1 MVTTDKFFT
10 HIISEGYGKEGEA
23 MAKALEQIGS
33 FLTERIKEQILEIRA
48 EGKYNMFDTTGV
60 QREAYDKGF
69 HELVVFIDEHKKEYA
84 GYILTGQG

>member
-1 MVTTDKFFT
+1 
-10 HIISEGYGKEGEA
+10 

-48 EGKYNMFDTTGV
+48 EGKYNMFDITGV

-84 GYILTGQG
+84 GYILTGKG